1 MEDLYENVEDCRI
14 LINNSQLDEEVI
26 KLCDKINTKIDEKYG
41 SVARFSRTVN
51 VPYSTLNCIL
61 KNGLSNSK
69 FSMVLDI
76 CRRLRVDIFDI
87 EKYGI
92 KAADIPIISKI
103 SSLDERGIGV
113 ISGIIEEEYK
123 RCIKIITNSLQINVI
138 MLE

>member
-92 KAADIPIISKI
+92 
-103 SSLDERGIGV
+103 IGV
-113 ISGIIEEEYK
+113 RYNTIVLYLTPIFMIQCRY
-123 RCIKIITNSLQINVI
+123 N
-138 MLE
+138 

>member
-14 LINNSQLDEEVI
+14 LINNSQLDDEVI
-26 KLCDKINTKIDEKYG
+26 KLCDKINTKIDEKYV

-92 KAADIPIISKI
+92 KAADISIISKI

-123 RCIKIITNSLQINVI
+123 RCIKIITNS
-138 MLE
+138 

>member
-14 LINNSQLDEEVI
+14 LINSSQLDEEVI
-26 KLCDKINTKIDEKYG
+26 ELCNRINSKIDEKYG

-76 CRRLRVDIFDI
+76 CRRLRVDIFSM
-87 EKYGI
+87 EKYEI
-92 KAADIPIISKI
+92 RAADIPVISKI
-103 SSLDERGIGV
+103 SSLDEYGIGV
-113 ISGIIEEEYK
+113 ISGIIEKEYK
-123 RCIKIITNSLQINVI
+123 RCIKILTNS
-138 MLE
+138 

>member
-14 LINNSQLDEEVI
+14 LINSSQLDEEVI
-26 KLCDKINTKIDEKYG
+26 ELCNRINSKIDEKYG

-76 CRRLRVDIFDI
+76 CKRLRVDIFSM

-92 KAADIPIISKI
+92 RAADIPVISKI
-103 SSLDERGIGV
+103 SSLDEYGIGV
-113 ISGIIEEEYK
+113 ISGIIEKEYK
-123 RCIKIITNSLQINVI
+123 RCIKILTNS
-138 MLE
+138 